1 MYQFINYK
9 KVIKFF
15 FIFFLYFPI
24 SNFSYSNIVDELTTL
39 NNLYKEGAITKEEF
53 SKAKSLILKSSQTE
67 TKAESKKIIEINPK
81 KEIEDEQNKVDDTNS
96 SINDLDLTSTYVS
109 LEEFNKLGTYQKIN
123 SYPEGLFEV
132 KKSSKHAAKEAMV
145 EMYKTFVQKPS
156 LLEK

>member
-53 SKAKSLILKSSQTE
+53 SKAKSLILKSSQNE
-67 TKAESKKIIEINPK
+67 NIENLLPWIDWSY
-81 KEIEDEQNKVDDTNS
+81 EYNKN
-96 SINDLDLTSTYVS
+96 
-109 LEEFNKLGTYQKIN
+109 
-123 SYPEGLFEV
+123 LF
-132 KKSSKHAAKEAMV
+132 K
-145 EMYKTFVQKPS
+145 
-156 LLEK
+156 